1 MSTQTIEANAV
12 LASGAPAPRRPK
24 ATDHRFR
31 VSFSVLPTEEA
42 LRRLPHIDGDPS
54 FNLHPDNEDGICYAP
69 YGNENGM
76 GIHGELKTLGNRS
89 LRRGDFVKME
99 IRALGKPNRI
109 RCLGEVSWVR
119 VNRDA
124 DIFYAGVSFVGVDR
138 RDLAQA

>member
-1 MSTQTIEANAV
+1 MNPSIEASAV

-42 LRRLPHIDGDPS
+42 MRRLPHIDGDPS
-54 FNLHPDNEDGICYAP
+54 FGVQPGEDGVCYAP

-76 GIHGELKTLGNRS
+76 GIHGELKTLGHRA
-89 LRRGDFVKME
+89 LKRGDFVKME
-99 IRALGKPNRI
+99 IRVQGKPHRI

-124 DIFYAGVSFVGVDR
+124 DLFYAGVTFVGVDQ
-138 RDLAQA
+138 RDLDRA